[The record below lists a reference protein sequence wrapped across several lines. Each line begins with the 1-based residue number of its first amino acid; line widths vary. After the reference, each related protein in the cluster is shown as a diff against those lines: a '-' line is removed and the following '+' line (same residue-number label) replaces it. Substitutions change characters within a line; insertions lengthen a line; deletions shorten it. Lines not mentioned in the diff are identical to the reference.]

1 MPDSKPQGRSPSLLE
16 KVVGAEKA
24 FLSGRRNREADLES
38 AVRFFLE
45 FLRGFES
52 FDFETPCVTV
62 FGSARFEEDHAYYQ
76 LAREMGGALAR
87 AGYGVLTGG
96 GPGIME
102 AANRGA
108 REAGGLSLGCNIQ
121 LPREQQPNPYLDAF
135 IEFEHFFIR
144 KVMLVKYSCAFVV
157 MPGGYGTLDEAFE
170 VITLVQTGKLER
182 FPIIGM
188 GGEFWEHLR
197 RFARETMLAE
207 GVIAEKDTE
216 LIRRAD
222 TVAEAMEIIQ
232 QR

>member
-1 MPDSKPQGRSPSLLE
+1 
-16 KVVGAEKA
+16 
-24 FLSGRRNREADLES
+24 
-38 AVRFFLE
+38 
-45 FLRGFES
+45 
-52 FDFETPCVTV
+52 
-62 FGSARFEEDHAYYQ
+62 
-76 LAREMGGALAR
+76 
-87 AGYGVLTGG
+87 
-96 GPGIME
+96 
-102 AANRGA
+102 
-108 REAGGLSLGCNIQ
+108 
-121 LPREQQPNPYLDAF
+121 
-135 IEFEHFFIR
+135 
-144 KVMLVKYSCAFVV
+144 MLVKYSCAFVV

-216 LIRRAD
+216 LIHRAD